1 MKTIDIKSLIIGAL
15 LASTILLGVAAA
27 NNIDG
32 AFLQAQPIKVEV
44 TLKNGSGDPLD
55 AAKFI
60 FK

>member
-32 AFLQAQPIKVEV
+32 QFAQAHPIKVEV
-44 TLKNGSGDPLD
+44 TLKNGTD
-55 AAKFI
+55 AGSFQKFDFAK
-60 FK
+60 